1 MVLLCFDTSI
11 KGFIV
16 QEKAPRA
23 FTGVQCPLSAPAWLP
38 LLLTGRLGKKV
49 GPRSL
54 QNAFK
59 VRRAVFQATEVST
72 RQSKF
77 SSLNSQPD
85 QENSA
90 LIYFSRD
97 DSAVSQ
103 MTCSS
108 HLIKF
113 KCSEEVSRN

>member
-77 SSLNSQPD
+77 SLNSQPD